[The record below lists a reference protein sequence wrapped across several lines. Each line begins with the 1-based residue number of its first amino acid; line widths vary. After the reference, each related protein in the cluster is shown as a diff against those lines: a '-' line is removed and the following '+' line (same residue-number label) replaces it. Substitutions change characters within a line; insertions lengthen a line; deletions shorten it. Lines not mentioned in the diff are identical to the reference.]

1 MASATTTRRPVCP
14 DDLFNLT
21 FIGDVAISPDGG
33 TICYVQTRMDRETN
47 EYQSDL
53 WTAPT
58 TGTVGDARRFTA
70 EARTVGQPRWS
81 PDGRWLAFLS
91 DRDGKGKRQIWVIP
105 TTRGGGEA
113 RRLTSGDTAV
123 SDYAW
128 APDSARLA
136 FVRGEKILPPAP
148 PPTEEPAGRVTDDVL
163 TITRIRNKADGRG
176 FIYDRR
182 NHLWTVDLDGTE
194 TRLTEGDHDNL
205 FPAWSP
211 DGSRLVFVSKRMAE
225 ADFTNATELYIIA
238 ATGGEPL
245 RLHTP
250 DGPVDAPAW
259 SPDGARIAFVGP
271 GRANVAGAVSQLWI
285 IPADG
290 DGTARSLTAA
300 LDLNIGLDVSSDSRA
315 GFSGA
320 RPVWAPDSSALF
332 FLASTRGTT
341 PLWRV
346 TLESDDPQP
355 MVDWGSQVQSFAFSA
370 DTTILAL
377 NLADALNPGDAY
389 VINRDSGDGPR
400 RLTDANGA
408 FFATVEIATSEA
420 FTYEGA
426 EGWEVQ
432 GWLMPPVGHRD
443 GEQYPLVLEI
453 HGGPHTAYGEMF
465 LFEFQALAA
474 QGHGVL
480 FINPRG
486 STGYGER
493 FTMASNDDW
502 GGNDY
507 RDLMRGVDAAIARAP
522 WIDAARIGVTGG
534 SFGGYMTNWI
544 ITQTDRFKAA
554 VTQRSI
560 CNMVSKWGVSDIGYL
575 GNDLQWG
582 GPPWENLQF
591 YLDRSPLMHV
601 KNVVTPLLLLHSE
614 RDLRCP
620 IEQAEQFFTAL
631 KYLRRE
637 VEIVRFPDEG
647 HELSRSGQ
655 PLHRLERLQRLTGW
669 FRDHL

>member
-1 MASATTTRRPVCP
+1 MASATTTRRPLRA

-21 FIGDVAISPDGG
+21 FIGDVAISPDGW

-53 WTAPT
+53 WTIHSN
-58 TGTVGDARRFTA
+58 GVVGDATRFTH

-105 TTRGGGEA
+105 TTDIGGEA

-136 FVRGEKILPPAP
+136 FVRGEKLMPLPPA
-148 PPTEEPAGRVTDDVL
+148 EEPTGRVTDDVL

-182 NHLWTVDLDGTE
+182 NHLWTVTLDGVE
-194 TRLTEGDHDNL
+194 TRLTEGDHDNIS
-205 FPAWSP
+205 PTWSP
-211 DGSRLVFVSKRMAE
+211 DSSAIAFISKRMAD
-225 ADFTNATELYIIA
+225 ADFTNATELYIVA
-238 ATGGEPL
+238 DTGGEAR
-245 RLHTP
+245 RLPTP

-259 SPDGARIAFVGP
+259 SPDGAHIAFTGN
-271 GRANVAGAVSQLWI
+271 GQANIAGKVSQLWV

-290 DGTARSLTAA
+290 SGAALSLTPT

-315 GFSGA
+315 GLSGT
-320 RPVWAPDSSALF
+320 RPVWSSESGALF
-332 FLASTRGTT
+332 FLASTRGMT

-346 TLESDDPQP
+346 ALDGGEPCRV
-355 MVDWGSQVQSFAFSA
+355 VDGMRQVQSFAFSA
-370 DTTILAL
+370 DGGTFVL
-377 NLADALNPGDAY
+377 NLADGVNPGDLY
-389 VINRDSGDGPR
+389 TGTETGSEPR

-408 FFATVEIATSEA
+408 FFATVEFVAPEA

-426 EGWEVQ
+426 EGWGVQ
-432 GWLMPPVGHRD
+432 GWLMPPVGRS
-443 GEQYPLVLEI
+443 ENERYPCVLEI
-453 HGGPHTAYGEMF
+453 HGGPHTAYGDMF
-465 LFEFQALAA
+465 TFEFQLLAA

-486 STGYGER
+486 STGYGES

-507 RDLMRGVDAAIARAP
+507 RDLMLGVDAAIDRAP
-522 WIDAARIGVTGG
+522 WIDPQRLGVTGG

-544 ITQTDRFKAA
+544 VTQTDRFKAA

-591 YLDRSPLMHV
+591 YLDRSPLTHV
-601 KNVVTPLLLLHSE
+601 KNVVTPLLIIHSE

-620 IEQAEQFFTAL
+620 IEQGEQFFTAL

-637 VEIVRFPDEG
+637 VEMVRFPDEG

>member
-1 MASATTTRRPVCP
+1 MASATTTRRPVRP
-14 DDLFNLT
+14 DDLFNLA
-21 FIGDVAISPDGG
+21 FIGDVTISPDGR

-47 EYQSDL
+47 EYRSDL
-53 WTAPT
+53 WMIPA
-58 TGTVGDARRFTA
+58 TGSMGDAVRFTR
-70 EARTVGQPRWS
+70 EPRTVGQPRWS
-81 PDGRWLAFLS
+81 PNGQWLSFLS
-91 DRDGKGKRQIWVIP
+91 DRDGKGKRHLWIIP
-105 TTRGGGEA
+105 TSGTGGEA
-113 RRLTSGDTAV
+113 RRLTGGDLPV

-128 APDSARLA
+128 APDSARLV
-136 FVRGEKILPPAP
+136 FVRGEKSAP
-148 PPTEEPAGRVTDDVL
+148 PPPNPEPAGRVTDDVL

-182 NHLWTVDLDGTE
+182 NHLWTVALDGTE

-205 FPAWSP
+205 SPAWSP
-211 DGSRLVFVSKRMAE
+211 DGSEIVFVSKRMAD
-225 ADFTNATELYIIA
+225 ADFTNATELYIIPA
-238 ATGGEPL
+238 NGGEPR
-245 RLHTP
+245 RLPTP
-250 DGPVDAPAW
+250 EGPVDAPTW
-259 SPDGARIAFVGP
+259 SPDGARIAFTGS
-271 GRANVAGAVSQLWI
+271 GRANVAGVLNRLWV
-285 IPADG
+285 IPAAG
-290 DGTARSLTAA
+290 GAARDLTPT

-315 GFSGA
+315 GLSA
-320 RPVWAPDSSALF
+320 SRPVWSPKSDALF
-332 FLASTRGTT
+332 FLASTHGTT

-346 TLESDDPQP
+346 GLDGDEPERI
-355 MVDWGSQVQSFAFSA
+355 VDGARQVQSFSCSR
-370 DTTILAL
+370 DGETVAL
-377 NLADALNPGDAY
+377 NLGDGLNPGDLS
-389 VINRDSGDGPR
+389 VITNGGAEPR

-408 FFATVEIATSEA
+408 FFATVSLAAPEA

-432 GWLMPPVGHRD
+432 GWLISPVGRRD
-443 GEQYPLVLEI
+443 GERYPLVLEI
-453 HGGPHTAYGEMF
+453 HGGPHTAYGVMF
-465 LFEFQALAA
+465 FFEFQCLAA
-474 QGHGVL
+474 QGQGVL

-507 RDLMRGVDAAIARAP
+507 RDLMHGVDAAIARAP
-522 WIDAARIGVTGG
+522 WIDPHRLGVTGG
-534 SFGGYMTNWI
+534 SFGGYMTNWV

-554 VTQRSI
+554 VAQRSI
-560 CNMVSKWGVSDIGYL
+560 CNMISKWGVSDNGYN
-575 GNDLQWG
+575 GNDRQWG

-601 KNVVTPLLLLHSE
+601 TKVVTPLLLIHSE

-631 KYLRRE
+631 QYLRRE
-637 VEIVRFPDEG
+637 VALVRFPDEG

-655 PLHRLERLQRLTGW
+655 PLHRLERLERITAW

>member
-1 MASATTTRRPVCP
+1 MASATTRRPVRP
-14 DDLFNLT
+14 DDLFKLT
-21 FIGDVAISPDGG
+21 FIGDVAISPDRG

-47 EYQSDL
+47 EYRSDL
-53 WTAPT
+53 WTIPA
-58 TGTVGDARRFTA
+58 TGRVGEAVRFTS
-70 EARTVGQPRWS
+70 EPRTVGQPRWS

-91 DRDGKGKRQIWVIP
+91 DRDGKGKRHLWIIP
-105 TTRGGGEA
+105 TTGIGGEA
-113 RRLTSGDTAV
+113 RRLTSGDQPV

-128 APDSARLA
+128 APESERLV
-136 FVRGEKILPPAP
+136 FVRSEKSAP
-148 PPTEEPAGRVTDDVL
+148 PPPNPEPTGRVTDDVL

-182 NHLWTVDLDGTE
+182 NHLWTVTLDGTE

-205 FPAWSP
+205 SPAWSP
-211 DGSRLVFVSKRMAE
+211 DGNEIAFVSKRMAD
-225 ADFTNATELYIIA
+225 ADFTNATELYVMPA
-238 ATGGEPL
+238 AGGEAR
-245 RLHTP
+245 RLPTP
-250 DGPVDAPAW
+250 EGPVDAPAW
-259 SPDGARIAFVGP
+259 SPDGTRIAFVGS
-271 GRANVAGAVSQLWI
+271 GRANVAGAVSHLWV
-285 IPADG
+285 IPAASG
-290 DGTARSLTAA
+290 VARDLTPD
-300 LDLNIGLDVSSDSRA
+300 LDRNIGLDVSSDSRA
-315 GFSGA
+315 GLTA
-320 RPVWAPDSSALF
+320 TRPVWSPDSNALF

-341 PLWRV
+341 PLWRIV
-346 TLESDDPQP
+346 LDGNGPERI
-355 MVDWGSQVQSFAFSA
+355 VDGVRQVQSFAFA
-370 DTTILAL
+370 PDDGTLAL
-377 NLADALNPGDAY
+377 NLGDGLNPGDVY
-389 VINRDSGDGPR
+389 VRTEPDAEMR

-408 FFATVEIATSEA
+408 FFDTVALVAPEA

-432 GWLMPPVGHRD
+432 GWLMPPIGQRD
-443 GEQYPLVLEI
+443 GEKYPLILEI

-465 LFEFQALAA
+465 FFEFQCLAA
-474 QGHGVL
+474 QGQGVL
-480 FINPRG
+480 LINPRG

-507 RDLMRGVDAAIARAP
+507 RDLMLGVDTAIAHAT
-522 WIDAARIGVTGG
+522 WIDPARLGVTGG

-544 ITQTDRFKAA
+544 VTQTDRFKAA
-554 VTQRSI
+554 VALRSI
-560 CNMVSKWGVSDIGYL
+560 CNMISKWGVSDIGYH
-575 GNDLQWG
+575 GNGLQWG

-591 YLDRSPLMHV
+591 YLDRSPLTHV
-601 KNVVTPLLLLHSE
+601 TKVVTPLLLIHSE

-637 VEIVRFPDEG
+637 VELVRFPDEG

-655 PLHRLERLQRLTGW
+655 PLHRLERLQRIAGW

>member
-1 MASATTTRRPVCP
+1 MVSATTRRPMCP

-21 FIGDVAISPDGG
+21 FIGDVAISPDGR
-33 TICYVQTRMDRETN
+33 TICSVQTRMDRETN
-47 EYQSDL
+47 EYRSDL
-53 WTAPT
+53 WTIPA
-58 TGTVGDARRFTA
+58 TGSVGDAVRFTS
-70 EARTVGQPRWS
+70 EPRTVGQPRWS

-91 DRDGKGKRQIWVIP
+91 DRDGKGKRQLWAIP
-105 TTRGGGEA
+105 TTGIGGEA
-113 RRLTSGDTAV
+113 RRLTSGDLPV

-128 APDSARLA
+128 APESARLV
-136 FVRGEKILPPAP
+136 FVRSEKSVPLPAK
-148 PPTEEPAGRVTDDVL
+148 EETAGRVTDDVL

-182 NHLWTVDLDGTE
+182 NHLWIVSLDGTE
-194 TRLTEGDHDNL
+194 TRLTEGDHDNVS
-205 FPAWSP
+205 PTWSP
-211 DGSRLVFVSKRMAE
+211 DGNEIAFVSKRMAD
-225 ADFTNATELYIIA
+225 ADFTNATELYIIPVA
-238 ATGGEPL
+238 GGEAR
-245 RLHTP
+245 RLPTP
-250 DGPVDAPAW
+250 AGPVDAPTW
-259 SPDGARIAFVGP
+259 SPDGAQIAFVGS
-271 GRANVAGAVSQLWI
+271 GRANVAGAVSHLWV
-285 IPADG
+285 IPADDSG
-290 DGTARSLTAA
+290 PARDLTSP
-300 LDLNIGLDVSSDSRA
+300 LDRNIGLDVSSDSRA
-315 GFSGA
+315 GLTA
-320 RPVWAPDSSALF
+320 TCPVWSSDSSTLF

-346 TLESDDPQP
+346 TLDGREPERI
-355 MVDWGSQVQSFAFSA
+355 VDGMRQVQSFARESG
-370 DTTILAL
+370 TLAL
-377 NLADALNPGDAY
+377 NLSDGLNPGDVY
-389 VINRDSGDGPR
+389 VRAEPDAEPR

-408 FFATVEIATSEA
+408 FFATVALVAPEL

-432 GWLMPPVGHRD
+432 GWLMPPVGRRD
-443 GEQYPLVLEI
+443 GEKYPLVLEI

-465 LFEFQALAA
+465 FFEFQCLAA
-474 QGHGVL
+474 QDQGVL
-480 FINPRG
+480 LINPRG

-493 FTMASNDDW
+493 FAMASNDDW

-522 WIDAARIGVTGG
+522 WIDPARLGVTGG

-544 ITQTDRFKAA
+544 ITQTDRFTAA
-554 VTQRSI
+554 VAQRSI
-560 CNMVSKWGVSDIGYL
+560 CNMISKWGVSDNGYL

-582 GPPWENLQF
+582 GPPWENRQF
-591 YLDRSPLMHV
+591 YLDRSPLMHAT
-601 KNVVTPLLLLHSE
+601 NVVTPLLLIHSE

-637 VEIVRFPDEG
+637 VELVRFPDEG

-655 PLHRLERLQRLTGW
+655 PLHRLERLQRIAGW